1 MKLAQ
6 ILCFRK
12 HQHNTSKDVLAA
24 ASENNYSYHPDAQS
38 TIPPMFASFSSPTNN
53 ISNSIDATTIIQ
65 GLQSNCLAR
74 WSLTQSIH
82 DSRDK
87 IVAAMDGNTSLRD
100 LYIGADCFANEA
112 DDLGT
117 FLHTAAQKLRGLES
131 VAIGACAYNNSTAVY
146 GTSIA
151 ALVQAAPQLQIL
163 RMERNLL
170 VRSLDEARTMSRMD
184 HHPALKRVSLPSL
197 HPTSSESCSLDPLL
211 QSFLFP
217 MCQYFNTLCNQK
229 SGHHQ
234 CHLIEHQVSLC

>member
-1 MKLAQ
+1 
-6 ILCFRK
+6 
-12 HQHNTSKDVLAA
+12 
-24 ASENNYSYHPDAQS
+24 
-38 TIPPMFASFSSPTNN
+38 MFASFSSPTNN

-112 DDLGT
+112 DDLGS

-170 VRSLDEARTMSRMD
+170 VRSLDEARTMARGLD
-184 HHPALKRVSLPSL
+184 YHPSLKRVSLSSL

-211 QSFLFP
+211 QSWGTFANLQP
-217 MCQYFNTLCNQK
+217 ASQRRL
-229 SGHHQ
+229 
-234 CHLIEHQVSLC
+234 